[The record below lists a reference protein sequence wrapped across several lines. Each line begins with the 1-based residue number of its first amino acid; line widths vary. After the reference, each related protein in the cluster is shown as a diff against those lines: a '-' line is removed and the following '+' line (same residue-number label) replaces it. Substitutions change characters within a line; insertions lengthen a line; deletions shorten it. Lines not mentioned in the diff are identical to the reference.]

1 MKRCTLGA
9 YLIIALLPWAS
20 GNAVA
25 LPSQSYELGVAGVS
39 GGDDHADPAG
49 LVRVAIGSSHYGQ
62 MLLYGADFGPVRAR
76 NVLIS
81 GGFHH
86 ALKGLDRVEM
96 QFGLTLMDEYIGIYN
111 STRKRAD
118 NTDQPKISEHNFN
131 IGGMLGLR
139 LNLMQKSRYTANL
152 GWESH
157 LFLAGSAAIYLVT
170 GVKQAWYASV
180 GVSI

>member
-9 YLIIALLPWAS
+9 YIMIALLPWAAGS
-20 GNAVA
+20 AMA
-25 LPSQSYELGVAGVS
+25 SPSQSYELGVAGVS
-39 GGDDHADPAG
+39 GGDDHADPAA
-49 LVRVAIGSSHYGQ
+49 LMRVAIGSSLYGQ
-62 MLLYGADFGPVRAR
+62 MLLYGADFGPVSAR
-76 NVLIS
+76 TFLIS
-81 GGFHH
+81 GGIHTS
-86 ALKGLDRVEM
+86 LKGFDRVQT

-118 NTDQPKISEHNFN
+118 NTDQPKVSEHNFN

-139 LNLMQKSRYTANL
+139 LNLMQKSRYTATL